1 MQRLR
6 AGPLQVAHLRQPCV
20 STRRNCQTM
29 RATHQLRNIHREA
42 KMKSS
47 ATGCSP
53 VPPSNK
59 NHGTQRPQETQA
71 SRWLCCFGSG
81 IRVTPAPV
89 QTAARPT
96 GTTPSSTAMSPL
108 AGRRVEQTASPRL
121 QESDFA
127 RPTVVGSRDDKSGGD
142 GLYPRRKQAQR
153 PAQSTGFDSID
164 PGAIRSRS
172 GIEKIPEVCW
182 LRCTWFTFLFLF
194 PVSRKLGEPRR
205 QR

>member
-153 PAQSTGFDSID
+153 LLNQQDLIRSTQAPFD
-164 PGAIRSRS
+164 PGA
-172 GIEKIPEVCW
+172 
-182 LRCTWFTFLFLF
+182 
-194 PVSRKLGEPRR
+194 VSRKSLRFVGFAAPGSLSCFCSR
-205 QR
+205 